1 MGHDGEIGQ
10 AAAAPAQ
17 RGASTGL
24 PRWRIAAG
32 LAVLGVLVYFAV
44 LLAPIYVRNYELQ
57 QYVSEI
63 TRRVENA
70 QKSDD
75 LLRTWVVEKA
85 AGLELPVKAGNV
97 HIKRSPAGLRIDVRY
112 VVRAGLPVYT
122 VDLHFRPGAG
132 VR

>member
-1 MGHDGEIGQ
+1 LSHEQETGR
-10 AAAAPAQ
+10 AAAPAQ
-17 RGASTGL
+17 SATSAGL
-24 PRWRIAAG
+24 PRWRVAAG
-32 LAVLGVLVYFAV
+32 LAVLGVLLYFAV
-44 LLAPIYVRNYELQ
+44 LLAPLYVRNYELQ

-63 TRRVENA
+63 TRRVENT

-75 LLRTWVVEKA
+75 LLRTWVVEEA
-85 AGLELPVKAGNV
+85 AALALPVKANNV

-112 VVRAGLPVYT
+112 VVRVGLPVYT